1 MTHVAAQAGT
11 EHIVRSQSPQNER
24 KLSNLPIIG
33 EIIISN
39 GAQRAM
45 IIVGLSFILM
55 FITAAIFAP
64 LLAPYGFSQMKS
76 SDGTSFGVLD
86 APSVTHILGT
96 TSSGYDV
103 LSRVLWGSR
112 TALLAVCLGVALPII
127 IGIPLGALAGY
138 FRGSLD
144 KVLVTISDAIYVF
157 PTLLLAIVVS
167 LVISGGQA
175 GMWPGLLSAAV
186 ALSVVYIPQYFRVVR
201 TEVSRLT
208 SEGFVEAS
216 QAMGAGDFWV
226 LFHESLPNALRTVP
240 LIMTLNAGD
249 AVMTLA
255 SLGFLGFGIE
265 PTAAAEWG
273 YDLNKS
279 MNDVSNGV
287 WWTSISPGVAIIIV
301 VLGLTLFG
309 EGVNDVADPRSRK
322 PPSVAKLL
330 KREQMSKI
338 ESATGTKVTEMAR

>member
-1 MTHVAAQAGT
+1 MTSISNTKGGN
-11 EHIVRSQSPQNER
+11 RSDVHQR
-24 KLSNLPIIG
+24 FAKLPIIR
-33 EIIISN
+33 EIVESN
-39 GAQRAM
+39 GAQRGL
-45 IIVGLSFILM
+45 IVTGLSFIVL
-55 FITAAIFAP
+55 FVLVALLAP
-64 LLAPYGFSQMKS
+64 VLAPYGFAQLKGD
-76 SDGTSFGVLD
+76 DGTTFGVLE
-86 APSVTHILGT
+86 APSAAHLLGT
-96 TSSGYDV
+96 TSTGYDV

-112 TALLAVCLGVALPII
+112 TALLAVCLGVVLPIV
-127 IGIPLGALAGY
+127 IGVPLGALSGY
-138 FRGSLD
+138 FRGPLD

-201 TEVSRLT
+201 TEVSRLAN
-208 SEGFVEAS
+208 EGFVEAGR
-216 QAMGAGDFWV
+216 AMGAGDLWV
-226 LFHESLPNALRTVP
+226 LFHEALPNALRTVP

-279 MNDVSNGV
+279 MNDVSNGI
-287 WWTSISPGVAIIIV
+287 WWTAICPGVAIIVI
-301 VLGLTLFG
+301 VLGFTLFG

-322 PPSVAKLL
+322 APSIRKLI
-330 KREQMSKI
+330 KREQLSRAA
-338 ESATGTKVTEMAR
+338 SAIGAEKEAK

>member
-1 MTHVAAQAGT
+1 MTSISNAKSNDQAGVWQRL
-11 EHIVRSQSPQNER
+11 I
-24 KLSNLPIIG
+24 KLPIIR
-33 EIIISN
+33 EIAESN
-39 GAQRAM
+39 GAQRGL
-45 IIVGLSFILM
+45 IVTGLSFIVL
-55 FITAAIFAP
+55 FVLVALFAP
-64 LLAPYGFSQMKS
+64 LLAPYGFAQLKGA
-76 SDGTSFGVLD
+76 DGATFGVLE
-86 APSVTHILGT
+86 APSAVHPLGT
-96 TSSGYDV
+96 TSTGYDV

-112 TALLAVCLGVALPII
+112 TALLAVCLGVVLPIV
-127 IGIPLGALAGY
+127 IGVPLGALSGY
-138 FRGSLD
+138 FRGPLD

-201 TEVSRLT
+201 TEVSRLS
-208 SEGFVEAS
+208 SEGFVEAGR
-216 QAMGAGDFWV
+216 AMGAGDLWV
-226 LFHESLPNALRTVP
+226 LFHEALPNALRTVP

-287 WWTSISPGVAIIIV
+287 WWTAICPGVAIIII
-301 VLGLTLFG
+301 VLGFTLFG

-322 PPSVAKLL
+322 APSIAKLL
-330 KREQMSKI
+330 KREQ
-338 ESATGTKVTEMAR
+338 TARGAASGAAAKEEAK

>member
-1 MTHVAAQAGT
+1 MTS
-11 EHIVRSQSPQNER
+11 I
-24 KLSNLPIIG
+24 SNTKGGNRPYVHQRFAKLPIIR
-33 EIIISN
+33 EIVESN
-39 GAQRAM
+39 GAQRGL
-45 IIVGLSFILM
+45 IVTGLSFIVL
-55 FITAAIFAP
+55 FVLVALLAP
-64 LLAPYGFSQMKS
+64 VLAPYGFAQLKGD
-76 SDGTSFGVLD
+76 DGTTFGVLE
-86 APSVTHILGT
+86 APSAAHLLGT
-96 TSSGYDV
+96 TSTGYDV

-112 TALLAVCLGVALPII
+112 TALLAVCLGVVLPIV
-127 IGIPLGALAGY
+127 IGVPLGALSGY
-138 FRGSLD
+138 FRGPLD

-201 TEVSRLT
+201 TEVSRLAN
-208 SEGFVEAS
+208 EGFVEAGR
-216 QAMGAGDFWV
+216 AMGAGDLWV
-226 LFHESLPNALRTVP
+226 LFHEALPNALRTVP

-279 MNDVSNGV
+279 MNDVSNGI
-287 WWTSISPGVAIIIV
+287 WWTAICPGVAIIVI
-301 VLGLTLFG
+301 VLGFTLFG

-322 PPSVAKLL
+322 APSIRKLI
-330 KREQMSKI
+330 KREQLSRAA
-338 ESATGTKVTEMAR
+338 SATGTEKEAK